1 MQNRPERAT
10 MQIERNR
17 KEAPTMELR
26 SNNRYYTPYTYKKVP
41 EKLFYRTE
49 PDFRQEKNLLS
60 GKKYDIVSYGSID
73 APYDSPQY
81 NTPDT
86 DPRLTDGVR
95 AEKASMNDPAWARFS
110 RGVARSI
117 LFDIGGIAAV
127 KEFRI
132 RCLWEKQ
139 TAVKLPNNVSFDVS
153 ENGVDFENVA
163 LLDGFRSDRD
173 AEMVSAQAVL
183 EPAVRARFVRVTF
196 CCPVHIYISAQET
209 LYRI

>member
-139 TAVKLPNNVSFDVS
+139 TAVKLPNNVSCRRTAWILKTSPCSTDSVPT
-153 ENGVDFENVA
+153 GTRRW
-163 LLDGFRSDRD
+163 FRRRRCWSPPCVRGS
-173 AEMVSAQAVL
+173 SA
-183 EPAVRARFVRVTF
+183 
-196 CCPVHIYISAQET
+196 
-209 LYRI
+209 